1 VTRTPATPLTPAA
14 VTRTSERS
22 TELGLL
28 LLAVVVSAAAEVCVS
43 VARTNQLRSG
53 VFTHPV
59 ALLALGLLA
68 HLAVRRT
75 APYADPLLLPVT
87 VLLCGIGLAMVARID
102 ASLKGG
108 DYAPRQLIWMT
119 IGVIGFVLVL
129 ILVSDHRVLGRY
141 TFTAALAGIVLLL
154 LPSVLPARYSEING
168 ARVWIRFQGFSLQ
181 PSEIAKLL
189 LIVFCAGYLVAKRD
203 VMSILSRRV
212 LGLPVPRGRDLAP
225 LLIAW
230 LASVAVLTRE
240 KDLGSSLLF
249 FGVFLA
255 MVYVATERISW
266 IAIGLALFAVGA
278 TVAYQVFHHVRER
291 VDIWLHPFAK
301 GNILDSSYQLVQ
313 GLYGFGAGGLLG
325 TGLGRGH
332 PEVVPFSRTDFIA
345 SAVGEELGLV
355 GLVAIILLYG
365 VLVSRG
371 IRAAVGA
378 PDPFGKLLAGGLAA
392 SLALQVFVVL
402 GGVLRVIPLT
412 GLTTPFLSYGGS
424 SLLANFAL
432 IALLLRVSDAGRRPP
447 PVLEDVP
454 TFDPGLAVELADQ
467 LPTQVLSRAGRDR

>member
-1 VTRTPATPLTPAA
+1 VTRT
-14 VTRTSERS
+14 RS

-28 LLAVVVSAAAEVCVS
+28 LLAVLVSAGAEVCV
-43 VARTNQLRSG
+43 AIGRTNALTTD
-53 VFTHPV
+53 VLTHP
-59 ALLALGLLA
+59 ATLLLLGLAA

-75 APYADPLLLPVT
+75 APYADPVLLPAT
-87 VLLCGIGLAMVARID
+87 IALCGIGLAMVGRID

-108 DYAPRQLIWMT
+108 DYAPRQLAWMVVG
-119 IGVIGFVLVL
+119 ILAFIAVLVF
-129 ILVSDHRVLGRY
+129 VKDHRVLGRY

-154 LPSVLPARYSEING
+154 LPTVLPRKYSEING

-203 VMSILSRRV
+203 VMSVLTRRV
-212 LGLPVPRGRDLAP
+212 LGFPVPRGRDLAP
-225 LLIAW
+225 LVLAW

-255 MVYVATERISW
+255 MIYVATERTSW
-266 IAIGLALFAVGA
+266 VAIGLVLFGAGA
-278 TVAYQVFHHVRER
+278 TVAYQVFSHVQER

-301 GNILDSSYQLVQ
+301 ANVLDSSYQLVQ
-313 GLYGFGAGGLLG
+313 GLYAFGAGGLLG

-332 PEVVPFSRTDFIA
+332 PELVPFSRTDFIG
-345 SAVGEELGLV
+345 SAIGEELGLI
-355 GLVAIILLYG
+355 GLTAVVLLYA
-365 VLVSRG
+365 VIVARG
-371 IRAAVGA
+371 IRAAVGVR
-378 PDPFGKLLAGGLAA
+378 DPFGKLLAGGLSA

-402 GGVLRVIPLT
+402 GGILRVIPLT

-424 SLLANFAL
+424 SLVANLAL
-432 IALLLRVSDAGRRPP
+432 VALLLRISDAARRPVEAPREDP
-447 PVLEDVP
+447 P
-454 TFDPGLAVELADQ
+454 TIDPGLVRELGADLKTSVIQ
-467 LPTQVLSRAGRDR
+467 R